1 MACRSKGAGF
11 NFYGPQY
18 SRFNSPLHAA
28 TRREVHV
35 GWGYG
40 SGGLAH
46 RGGAGRVRRI
56 SSSQRGRL
64 GPRCGVG
71 AGGPSLKLVECLGCR
86 LIGLDIEAAGVRHAT
101 AQANSRGLSH
111 RATFQVANCDDGLPF
126 DDEKFEAVFCMDA
139 ISHFRDRLE
148 TLSQFARL
156 LRRGGRLIY
165 TDNFVLTGLVLI
177 HELGRRATIGSHLI
191 VPPGFNEQ
199 SIEAVGLNLISC
211 DNRTSTVAGITQ
223 RWHAARARRAE
234 TCSGRKARN
243 RSSSDRISLP
253 SPLIWPP
260 VDASHAFSTSQR
272 NQLEKYPTSGTQ
284 KPGGVET
291 SSETPPVAGPVA
303 CDGSVDWVP
312 RNYSSSPGR

>member
-1 MACRSKGAGF
+1 MQKQGAGF

-18 SRFNSPLHAA
+18 SRFNSPLHAEI
-28 TRREVHV
+28 RREVYV
-35 GWGYG
+35 DGDMGQEGWRTAAEQAEFAV
-40 SGGLAH
+40 L
-46 RGGAGRVRRI
+46 V
-56 SSSQRGRL
+56 
-64 GPRCGVG
+64 PRSADAWVLDVACG

-126 DDEKFEAVFCMDA
+126 DDEKFEAVFCIDA

-156 LRRGGRLIY
+156 LKRGGRLIY
-165 TDNFVLTGLVLI
+165 TDNFVLTGPVLI

-234 TCSGRKARN
+234 DLQREEGAEWFEQRQNFLAITANLAAIERFS
-243 RSSSDRISLP
+243 RILY
-253 SPLIWPP
+253 
-260 VDASHAFSTSQR
+260 VA
-272 NQLEKYPTSGTQ
+272 EKS
-284 KPGGVET
+284 
-291 SSETPPVAGPVA
+291 A
-303 CDGSVDWVP
+303 
-312 RNYSSSPGR
+312 